1 MKKTKKIKIILNG
14 KSRSLQKTISVHYLI
29 RSLKLSTD
37 KVAIELNKEII
48 NNPIEVIE
56 IPTIPRAVIFSLII
70 NKLTIAIIRQEPP
83 LAIG

>member
-14 KSRSLQKTISVHYLI
+14 KSRSLQKTTSVYNLM

-48 NNPIEVIE
+48 NKKTIKNLYLKIGITLALAAAQWEVS
-56 IPTIPRAVIFSLII
+56 RV
-70 NKLTIAIIRQEPP
+70 KLLKKEV
-83 LAIG
+83 

>member
-14 KSRSLQKTISVHYLI
+14 KSKSLQKITSVYDLI

-48 NNPIEVIE
+48 NKHFFREMKWD
-56 IPTIPRAVIFSLII
+56 FL
-70 NKLTIAIIRQEPP
+70 
-83 LAIG
+83 

>member
-14 KSRSLQKTISVHYLI
+14 KSRSLQKITSVYDLI

-48 NNPIEVIE
+48 NKKKEKGN
-56 IPTIPRAVIFSLII
+56 
-70 NKLTIAIIRQEPP
+70 RQKKREYSRTN
-83 LAIG
+83 